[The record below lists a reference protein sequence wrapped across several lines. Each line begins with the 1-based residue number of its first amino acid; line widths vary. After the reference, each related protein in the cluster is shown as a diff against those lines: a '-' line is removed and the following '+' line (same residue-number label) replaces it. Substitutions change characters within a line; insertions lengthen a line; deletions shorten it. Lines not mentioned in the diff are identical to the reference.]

1 MLLFFFFWTT
11 SRTLLSWLFIRL
23 WPTKHRPSSTNIFLK
38 PDSAIDILQEIF
50 YALHKKK
57 SFYEKLYLIFWISSQ
72 WLHQPLNFVISFDK
86 NMKNFKKYKTEKLK
100 NGYLPIFFKKL
111 LFHLRCYLVYYFC
124 HFYSILK

>member
-1 MLLFFFFWTT
+1 MLLLFFFWTT

-50 YALHKKK
+50 HALHKKK

-72 WLHQPLNFVISFDK
+72 WLHQPLNFIISFDK
-86 NMKNFKKYKTEKLK
+86 NMKNLKKYKKEKLK